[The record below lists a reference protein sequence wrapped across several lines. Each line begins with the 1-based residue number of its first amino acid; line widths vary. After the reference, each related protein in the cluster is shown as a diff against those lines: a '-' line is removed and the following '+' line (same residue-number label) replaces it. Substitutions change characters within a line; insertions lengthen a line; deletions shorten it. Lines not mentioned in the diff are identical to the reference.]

1 MTPSDL
7 VSSLLIKNSRGTVFW
22 NILTFTSN
30 VHRKNKKILQW
41 TFLQFFFNFLSNC
54 KRVNALA
61 LLLICYFSEFLI
73 TLQAV
78 NFSCTGC
85 FCSFSKFLARKC
97 AGEWSCKGLSACFP
111 TLIKLQA
118 DMLLDWIFLFL
129 IRISVLNIC
138 KWAHLD
144 LV

>member
-1 MTPSDL
+1 M
-7 VSSLLIKNSRGTVFW
+7 LL
-22 NILTFTSN
+22 
-30 VHRKNKKILQW
+30 HW
-41 TFLQFFFNFLSNC
+41 TYLH
-54 KRVNALA
+54 
-61 LLLICYFSEFLI
+61 FSKFLI

-118 DMLLDWIFLFL
+118 DMLLDWTFLFL

-144 LV
+144 LVWIFVTLWAGKYSFYLLFAYFQNFLTYWTCKWCCSGLFCMFSEFLVAL